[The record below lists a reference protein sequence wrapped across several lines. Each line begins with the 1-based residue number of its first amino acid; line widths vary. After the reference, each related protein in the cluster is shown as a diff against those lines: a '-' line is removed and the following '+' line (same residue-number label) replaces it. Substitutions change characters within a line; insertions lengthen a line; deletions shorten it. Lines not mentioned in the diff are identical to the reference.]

1 MDYTENLFLEFTR
14 NITTSEN
21 FQNYPKED
29 VKIIYKKASLLK
41 DNEYFWRNRL
51 LATLH
56 LICHDRFIK
65 KKFDYQSLLLILCID
80 PNLELI
86 KLVYNN
92 KSTNKSIREKALEEF
107 KIGPRYL
114 KEFVKLE
121 LAFRRNFD
129 FDLLEDITLQE
140 EKENYP
146 SRKI

>member
-1 MDYTENLFLEFTR
+1 MDYTENLFLEFTK

-21 FQNYPKED
+21 FQNYQKED
-29 VKIIYKKASLLK
+29 VKTIYKKASLLK
-41 DNEYFWRNRL
+41 DNEYFKRNKL
-51 LATLH
+51 LAALH

>member
-21 FQNYPKED
+21 FQNYQKED
-29 VKIIYKKASLLK
+29 VKTIYKKASLLK

-51 LATLH
+51 LAALH
-56 LICHDRFIK
+56 LICHDSFIK

-129 FDLLEDITLQE
+129 FDLLEDVTLQE

>member
-1 MDYTENLFLEFTR
+1 MDYTENLFLEFTK

-21 FQNYPKED
+21 FQNYQKED
-29 VKIIYKKASLLK
+29 VKTIYKKASLLK
-41 DNEYFWRNRL
+41 DNEYFKRNKL
-51 LATLH
+51 LAALH

-80 PNLELI
+80 PNLDLI

-129 FDLLEDITLQE
+129 FNLLEDVTLQE

>member
-1 MDYTENLFLEFTR
+1 MDYTENLFLEFTK

-21 FQNYPKED
+21 YQNYQKED
-29 VKIIYKKASLLK
+29 VKTIYKKASLLK
-41 DNEYFWRNRL
+41 DNEYFKRNKL
-51 LATLH
+51 LAALY
-56 LICHDRFIK
+56 LICHDSFIK
-65 KKFDYQSLLLILCID
+65 KKFDYQNLLLILCID
-80 PNLELI
+80 PNLDLI

-140 EKENYP
+140 ENYP
-146 SRKI
+146 SRKM